1 MGTQVQV
8 TNAPGRILPHIKP
21 LPALSQFSK
30 KTKNSGK
37 NIATTHP
44 LMNTFNI
51 SKRLKTGT
59 KQLKNLKG
67 SEQLEF
73 V

>member
-1 MGTQVQV
+1 MHLAEFNRTL
-8 TNAPGRILPHIKP
+8 N
-21 LPALSQFSK
+21 LSLHFHHFL

-37 NIATTHP
+37 IFPQPTPFMH
-44 LMNTFNI
+44 TFNI

-59 KQLKNLKG
+59 KQFKNLKG
-67 SEQLEF
+67 SEQLEL